1 MIKEIIVVEGRDD
14 VTAVKRALDA
24 ELITTGG
31 FGFPKGVMERIKAA
45 QKRRGV
51 IIFTDPDFAGEKIR
65 KKIAA
70 EVPGCKHAFLP
81 REEAKKDGDIGI
93 ENASPKSI
101 LAALERVRTESTEK
115 REEFK
120 QVDLIRNGLIG
131 NEDASHRR
139 DELGKILGI
148 GYGNAKQVLSRLKI
162 CPEHRSHPNSVSF
175 GGGAP
180 GCHRRGTAGAFT
192 VCGLGRSGRRF

>member
-65 KKIAA
+65 KKIA
-70 EVPGCKHAFLP
+70 
-81 REEAKKDGDIGI
+81 KKDGDIGI
-93 ENASPKSI
+93 ENASPESI
-101 LAALERVRTESTEK
+101 LKALNKVRTESSEK
-115 REEFK
+115 RNEFG
-120 QVDLIRNGLIG
+120 QVDLIRNNLIG
-131 NEDASHRR
+131 NEDASYRR
-139 DELGKILGI
+139 DKIGQILGI
-148 GYGNAKQVLSRLKI
+148 GYGNAKQFLSRLNNYGVTREEFVEAVKSI
-162 CPEHRSHPNSVSF
+162 DIGEEK
-175 GGGAP
+175 
-180 GCHRRGTAGAFT
+180 
-192 VCGLGRSGRRF
+192 

>member
-14 VTAVKRALDA
+14 VTAVKRAVDA

-31 FGFPKGVMERIKAA
+31 FGFPKGVMERIKEA

-65 KKIAA
+65 KTIAA

-93 ENASPKSI
+93 ENATPDSI
-101 LAALERVRTESTEK
+101 RAALERVRTESTEI
-115 REEFK
+115 RNEFAQK
-120 QVDLIRNGLIG
+120 DLLLNGLIG
-131 NEDASHRR
+131 NDDASFRR
-139 DELGKILGI
+139 DKMGQILGI
-148 GYGNAKQVLSRLKI
+148 GYGNAKQFLSRLNNYGVTREEFEKALEEI
-162 CPEHRSHPNSVSF
+162 EK
-175 GGGAP
+175 
-180 GCHRRGTAGAFT
+180 
-192 VCGLGRSGRRF
+192 